1 MAATGG
7 VAASEVGV
15 ASVGETVEVMEVAA
29 AAEEVME
36 VATRW
41 EEGLSRSILNIN
53 LTF

>member
-29 AAEEVME
+29 AEEVME